1 MSFVYLSAFEFPDAD
16 REFDF
21 RLTVKRT
28 CYDSFYPFGIL
39 SSRGLSRLEFEPVT
53 LLYGGNGSG
62 KTTAINIIGDT
73 LGLTRGA
80 LYNRSN
86 FFSDY
91 TQLCHFELRKP
102 IPGKSRVITSD
113 DVFDYMID
121 MRAINEGLDQQR
133 EDLFEEYRD
142 LKDPNKEPFRLQSI
156 DDYEQLKKVVTAR
169 RLTQSRFVRA
179 GMKNNIREHS
189 NGENAYSFFTEMI
202 RENGLYLLDEP
213 ENSLSPDNQ
222 QQLTSFLEE
231 SARFYSCQF
240 VIATHSPFLLAMH
253 GARIYDLDSNP
264 ACIRKWTDLA
274 NVRAYYDFFK
284 KHYLEFEERNS

>member
-1 MSFVYLSAFEFPDAD
+1 MITVQNLYLTIRETEILRNVNATFE
-16 REFDF
+16 
-21 RLTVKRT
+21 K
-28 CYDSFYPFGIL
+28 GKIH
-39 SSRGLSRLEFEPVT
+39 GLIGR
-53 LLYGGNGSG
+53 NGSG

-86 FFSDY
+86 FFPDY
-91 TQLCHFELRKP
+91 TQLCRFELHKP
-102 IPGKSRVITSD
+102 VPNKSRIITSD

-121 MRAINEGLDQQR
+121 MRALNEGLNQQR
-133 EDLFEEYRD
+133 EDLFEEYRN
-142 LKDPNKEPFRLQSI
+142 LKDSTKEPFRLQSI

-169 RLTQSRFVRA
+169 RLTQSRYVRA

-189 NGENAYSFFTEMI
+189 NGENAFTFFTEMI

-231 SARFYSCQF
+231 SARFFSCQF
-240 VIATHSPFLLAMH
+240 IIATHSPFLLAMH
-253 GARIYDLDSNP
+253 DARIYDLDSDP
-264 ACIRKWTDLA
+264 ACVRKWTELA

-284 KHYLEFEERNS
+284 KHRNEFGAEEQE